1 MKAIRIIGC
10 LVALL
15 LAATGAQAQT
25 ANRFTLPDV
34 EASPDT
40 GVELPFRLDNTSDI
54 VALQFTLRVPTG
66 TRLDPASVALTERK
80 QDHTVTAR
88 STGTDTYMVMVYSP
102 TNQPLRGRE
111 GDVLTAR
118 LYVEGDF
125 TEGERY
131 PFTLTD
137 VVLSPAD
144 GSNVLTQASAGALV
158 MMAGPDL
165 AVTGVRPAATEAD
178 PDGTLGVAWQVSNA
192 GQRATGGGW
201 SEQISLVTDGGQRAL
216 LGTTYY
222 EGTLAAGASA
232 SRSAELRVP
241 RLPGLD
247 GEARVEVRLV
257 PTAEAGEAS
266 GDVVNNTA
274 LSDATLSVS
283 RRLYL
288 DLPAAALDETATTP
302 VRCQLA
308 RSGDWTEA
316 QTFTL
321 THTAD
326 SRVSLPA
333 TLTVP
338 AGQSAAVFYLTLTD
352 NDAVDADSTVSVTAS
367 GDGYPDATGTFVI
380 ADDEL
385 PALDVTAS
393 AGEVTE
399 GERFTLTLRTA
410 RPAAA
415 DVTFLL
421 DCDAAK
427 RFDFPARVTLPAG
440 ENEVSVEVT
449 AVDDARPDLTHSV
462 TFTFT
467 GGGYEPG
474 DVVVALHDNDM
485 PTLSLTLTPAT
496 VSEGAGPTSVIATL
510 SRADHTESE
519 LTLRLYDNSEGGLYY
534 TTRTLTLAPG
544 QQSVQFNLGP
554 VDNAEVDGERTVDV
568 TAAVYVASCDCA
580 AGETEAGHVTA
591 RLTVTDDDGPALT
604 LATLNTMLN
613 EGDDAAT
620 VLTLTRN
627 TPTDQPLTVALTAD
641 TDAALVLPGA
651 ATIPAGAASVDLT
664 VGAASDDVQQGDR
677 TVVITATAEGF
688 APATCWVM
696 VTDRT
701 LPDAT
706 LADLTLT
713 PAEGETGT
721 EAQASVTVKNEGAA
735 TLPAQ
740 TAVHLYLGEGTDRLL
755 TTLYTP
761 KAVEPG
767 SAVTVVKTF
776 ALPDALGRHTVRAV
790 VNEDEDV
797 KELTTLNN
805 AAPRPATLTIRPAF
819 TATLTTDKAVYAPG
833 EAVRLTGQLSGHFA
847 AGDEVEVYIVNEGA
861 RQTVTATADA
871 DGRFS
876 LTWTPYARQMG
887 HFAAGACYP
896 GEALTTEQAAF
907 DVYGLRRT
915 TDDYLTCET
924 LVGEAFT
931 GTVDLTNP
939 GSLALS
945 GLKVEAL
952 TTPDDCQVELS
963 IPATLA
969 PGATATLSYTLT
981 PTAPT
986 AGNDWQEIP
995 LRLTTA
1001 EGASLD
1007 LTLYHYARSPRAR
1020 LTASL
1025 ERIAT
1030 TMTKG
1035 ASREY
1040 SFTISNTGK
1049 GATGPITLSLPPSG
1063 WMQTATPATM
1073 ASLESGETTTVTL
1086 RLTPTDDMALNVP
1099 VTGQIGINCAN
1110 GAGLALPYE
1119 VEPVSE
1125 STGTLTVDVCDE
1137 YTYYTAEAPHVAGA
1151 SVTVKH
1157 PTTGALVA
1165 QGTTGA
1171 DGRFTATLPE
1181 GYYTVNVTADRHES
1195 YTNDLLVDPGRD
1207 RLVTVN
1213 LSYQAVKIS
1222 WNVEETTVEDE
1233 YNIIST
1239 MQYETNVPRPVV
1251 EVIFPESLPAENQI
1265 FNIVATN
1272 KGLITAE
1279 EVRVAFPELDQIKFE
1294 LLTPIENDQLKP
1306 QQSIVLTCRMTVTD
1320 LPVRAMR
1327 AKASPRGS
1335 IVGCVAGAIGMYY
1348 AWYCGLEDKKI
1359 GQAMGAYA
1367 WGECST
1373 MFPDLG
1379 LPGPGGNGGG
1389 GDGGPS
1395 NPNDGDGGGRKDPY
1409 EGDEYDVHSTI
1420 DRSCNGCADKFKQAL
1435 QDTFGNPVTGFLIN
1449 NTGMFGAKS
1458 SRGLGSTLKG
1468 IYDEINGMFGLSDCA
1483 ETYMSEKASQADK
1496 AACGLTS
1503 GLGHLADKIN
1513 IPGAGKGVSLG
1524 KGIAKLAD
1532 PCERVVSLAKKLNR
1546 SSQIPTGRMDYPP
1559 YILEFQENVAGALDA
1574 IEASEAVVAEIYG
1587 DPEWDLCDYEE
1598 QKRVADRLIALSGGT
1613 KLVDYED
1620 VADCKPSNI
1629 SDETLQRLVERW
1641 NNGIRYIKGEPVVG
1655 DNCIDWDLI
1664 EQYMLRVASANDEA
1678 QEMGYTSASD
1688 LLWRELRRVTELLYQ
1703 PVSNSVC
1710 ASITL
1715 QLSQTMTM
1723 TRQAFRGTLSVFNG
1737 NETIAMTDVRL
1748 NLEVRDEE
1756 GRLATSHEFQTNVES
1771 LDQFDGDLAL
1781 DAPWTLAGGQTGTA
1795 TILFIPTRYAAP
1807 TADREYSFGGT
1818 LSYVDPFT
1826 GLRVERELYPVTLTV
1841 KPSPVLD
1848 LTYFMQ
1854 RDVMGDDALTTDVV
1868 EPSVPA
1874 EFALL
1879 VRNTGKGD
1887 ATDVRIV
1894 TEQPEI
1900 VENEKGLLIDFNL
1913 LSAQLNG
1920 GEHTLA
1926 LGGSVPVDFGT
1937 IPAGRSAYAQ
1947 WWIESSLLG
1956 HFTDYDVE
1964 ATHATSYGNEDLSL
1978 LGQVSIHEL
1987 TRSLSLTDS
1996 EGQATVGFLTND
2008 IADADDRPDALYLTD
2023 GSILDVAAPAGTSVE
2038 QQSPTQYALT
2048 VTTAGEGW
2056 TYGSVADPTG
2066 GRQELAAVRRQSDGA
2081 DVPLRNFWQTDRTL
2095 RDGRDPL
2102 YENRLHFADRMGA
2115 AGETYVLTFEPR
2127 PEVELAVEAFTGV
2140 PESGTVASQPVG
2152 RLTVRFN
2159 KPVDAA
2165 TFTADDV
2172 RLNCQGEPVDLAGLA
2187 IEAVSDREFVLDL
2200 TALTAADGYYVLT
2213 VQTAGITDAEGF
2225 AGRDGRTADWVQF
2238 ASGQVDLTL
2247 QAQPEEGGTVSPA
2260 SGPQPVGA
2268 TVHLEARAAEGF
2280 TFSHWL
2286 EGSERLSAEPQLDY
2300 TVRAAATLTAVFT
2313 QRNVA
2318 LTLTYTDEGGSV
2330 EGGGT
2335 GLYPYGTEVVLTA
2348 TPRPGYLFE
2357 GWRADG
2363 ALVETDAT
2371 LRWTLTDAV
2380 TLEAVFVVQPA
2391 VVPETQT
2398 LALAPGWNWLSV
2410 RVDDPLLTDPARLL
2424 APAAAD
2430 GARFVGAEGELACA
2444 ADGGW
2449 SGTLAAIDATRSYK
2463 LRAATDATLTLTGE
2477 PLDPDR
2483 HTITLDDGWNWVGY
2497 LPAEASSLDAALDN
2511 LPATAGDAVRAQDAF
2526 ALYDGA
2532 NWVGSLA
2539 ELRPGEGYQFYSQGV
2554 KSFSYS
2560 ASGARQVRR
2569 AAREVAQPAP
2579 WSYDAR
2585 RYRDNMAVVARLY
2598 VDGSEAEAGRYV
2610 VGAFVGDECRGVSQE
2625 RDGLHFLTIHGET
2638 DGEAL
2643 TLRLWDGT
2651 TGQSLDVAERLSFA
2665 DGLTGSLTEPLR
2677 LTAGTS
2683 VGLDDARGGLTL
2695 YPNPVRTRLYLR
2707 GDIGRVRRVDI
2718 TDMSGS
2724 LRLRTDRV
2732 GQGID
2737 VSAFSP
2743 GTYLIVV
2750 QTDDKVYRRKFLKY

>member
-10 LVALL
+10 LIALL

-165 AVTGVRPAATEAD
+165 AVTGVRPATAEAD
-178 PDGTLGVAWQVSNA
+178 PDGMLGVAWQVSNA

-201 SEQISLVTDGGQRAL
+201 SEQISLVTEGGQRAL

-247 GEARVEVRLV
+247 GKARVEVRLV

-266 GDVVNNTA
+266 GDVANNTA
-274 LSDATLSVS
+274 LSDATLNVS

-321 THTAD
+321 THTTD

-474 DVVVALHDNDM
+474 DAVVALHDNDM

-664 VGAASDDVQQGDR
+664 VGVASDDVQQGDR
-677 TVVITATAEGF
+677 TVVVTATAEGF

-706 LADLTLT
+706 LTDLTLT

-740 TAVHLYLGEGTDRLL
+740 TAVRLYLGEGTDTLL

-761 KAVEPG
+761 QAVEPG

-790 VNEDEDV
+790 VNEGEDV

-819 TATLTTDKAVYAPG
+819 TATLTTDKAAYAPG
-833 EAVRLTGQLSGHFA
+833 EAVRFTGQLSGHFA
-847 AGDEVEVYIVNEGA
+847 AGDEVEVYVVNEGA

-1007 LTLYHYARSPRAR
+1007 LTLYHYARSPQAR

-1063 WMQTATPATM
+1063 WMQAATPATM

-1181 GYYTVNVTADRHES
+1181 GYYTVSVTADRHDR
-1195 YTNDLLVDPGRD
+1195 YTNTIVVDPGRD
-1207 RLVTVN
+1207 KALTVN
-1213 LSYQAVKIS
+1213 LSFQAIS
-1222 WNVEETTVEDE
+1222 VTWKVEETTVEDE
-1233 YNIIST
+1233 YNIMT
-1239 MQYETNVPRPVV
+1239 TVKYETNVPMPVV
-1251 EVIFPESLPAENQI
+1251 ETVIPQRIPADELKEGESLL
-1265 FNIVATN
+1265 FNAVVTN
-1272 KGLITAE
+1272 RGLITARDVE
-1279 EVRVAFPELDQIKFE
+1279 IILPEDLTTLTFTSLVEMPVDLAPQQAIVVPVKVTRVAPTAALARSSRTKAA
-1294 LLTPIENDQLKP
+1294 
-1306 QQSIVLTCRMTVTD
+1306 
-1320 LPVRAMR
+1320 RAGGDEC
-1327 AKASPRGS
+1327 ASD
-1335 IVGCVAGAIGMYY
+1335 IGTLYF
-1348 AWYCGLEDKKI
+1348 WDCGLDEKWHRYDAALQL
-1359 GQAMGAYA
+1359 GG
-1367 WGECST
+1367 CSGDNIPSGDAPDNNPRPH
-1373 MFPDLG
+1373 FPG
-1379 LPGPGGNGGG
+1379 LPGGGG
-1389 GDGGPS
+1389 GNTNAGGSGSYGAYEDGSPMSPTAVDEGCEPCQNS
-1395 NPNDGDGGGRKDPY
+1395 FLWKMSKCVVGRIPIVEKVT
-1409 EGDEYDVHSTI
+1409 EFVE
-1420 DRSCNGCADKFKQAL
+1420 AL
-1435 QDTFGNPVTGFLIN
+1435 QCVGQVVVDGQLTCLWDYVMVPEIVEKIVGYQELYEDCLVPLFEPCNPGDFGNKSKAAPGKKLAQLLPEGYPSYIEEYLEVVLQTNKAVDASIGKVIE
-1449 NTGMFGAKS
+1449 MFGDSAWLYVDGKEMQAFHE
-1458 SRGLGSTLKG
+1458 GVNQWMAGTL
-1468 IYDEINGMFGLSDCA
+1468 S
-1483 ETYMSEKASQADK
+1483 
-1496 AACGLTS
+1496 
-1503 GLGHLADKIN
+1503 
-1513 IPGAGKGVSLG
+1513 
-1524 KGIAKLAD
+1524 
-1532 PCERVVSLAKKLNR
+1532 
-1546 SSQIPTGRMDYPP
+1546 
-1559 YILEFQENVAGALDA
+1559 
-1574 IEASEAVVAEIYG
+1574 IEAVT
-1587 DPEWDLCDYEE
+1587 
-1598 QKRVADRLIALSGGT
+1598 ALR
-1613 KLVDYED
+1613 
-1620 VADCKPSNI
+1620 PSNI
-1629 SDETLQRLVERW
+1629 SQEICTHFLERW
-1641 NNGIRYIKGEPVVG
+1641 ANTVNQTNDDNRVHFDIINQLSDEVTASYDFAADKG
-1655 DNCIDWDLI
+1655 
-1664 EQYMLRVASANDEA
+1664 Y
-1678 QEMGYTSASD
+1678 SD
-1688 LLWRELRRVTELLYQ
+1688 LSEMFKTETDLVMERLDDA
-1703 PVSNSVC
+1703 SNSVC

-1748 NLEVRDEE
+1748 HLEVRDEE

-1854 RDVMGDDALTTDVV
+1854 RDVLGDDALTTDVV
-1868 EPSVPA
+1868 EPTVPA

-1887 ATDVRIV
+1887 ATNVRIV

-1937 IPAGRSAYAQ
+1937 IEAGGSAYAQ

-2023 GSILDVAAPAGTSVE
+2023 GSILDVAAPAGASVE
-2038 QQSPTQYALT
+2038 QQNPTQYALT

-2066 GRQELAAVRRQSDGA
+2066 GRQTLAAVRRQSDGA

-2187 IEAVSDREFVLDL
+2187 IEAVSDREFILDL

-2398 LALAPGWNWLSV
+2398 LTLAPGWNWLSV

-2444 ADGGW
+2444 ADGDW

-2610 VGAFVGDECRGVSQE
+2610 VGAFVGDECRGFSQE

>member
-178 PDGTLGVAWQVSNA
+178 PDGMLGVAWQVSNA

-201 SEQISLVTDGGQRAL
+201 SEQISLVTEGGQRAL

-247 GEARVEVRLV
+247 GAARVEVRLV

-266 GDVVNNTA
+266 GDVANNTA
-274 LSDATLSVS
+274 LSDATLNVS

-474 DVVVALHDNDM
+474 DAVVALHDNDM

-664 VGAASDDVQQGDR
+664 VGVASDDVQQGDR
-677 TVVITATAEGF
+677 TVVVTATAEGF

-706 LADLTLT
+706 LTDLTLT

-740 TAVHLYLGEGTDRLL
+740 TAVRLYLGEGTDTLL

-761 KAVEPG
+761 QAVEPG

-790 VNEDEDV
+790 VNEGEDV

-819 TATLTTDKAVYAPG
+819 TATLTTDKAAYAPG
-833 EAVRLTGQLSGHFA
+833 EAVRFTGQLSGHFA
-847 AGDEVEVYIVNEGA
+847 AGDEVEVYVVNEGA

-1063 WMQTATPATM
+1063 WMQAATPATM

-1165 QGTTGA
+1165 QGTTGV

-1181 GYYTVNVTADRHES
+1181 GYYTVSVTADRHES

-1294 LLTPIENDQLKP
+1294 LLTPIENNQLKP

-1320 LPVRAMR
+1320 PPVRAMR

-1348 AWYCGLEDKKI
+1348 VWYCGLEDKKI

-1420 DRSCNGCADKFKQAL
+1420 DRSCNGCEDQFRQKARDCALGFIPGFGCGWGIGGCANTWRDPSSTNKQKGWCTMTAILGCIPKIDNAAGVASCLMGFLDPCDRLMQAKKIARSTNALQRQINDYPSYITSFQERIRYAVDEFDQILAMKHELFGSPDWDNADASEINAFYNQAL
-1435 QDTFGNPVTGFLIN
+1435 ES
-1449 NTGMFGAKS
+1449 A
-1458 SRGLGSTLKG
+1458 
-1468 IYDEINGMFGLSDCA
+1468 
-1483 ETYMSEKASQADK
+1483 QA
-1496 AACGLTS
+1496 
-1503 GLGHLADKIN
+1503 
-1513 IPGAGKGVSLG
+1513 
-1524 KGIAKLAD
+1524 
-1532 PCERVVSLAKKLNR
+1532 
-1546 SSQIPTGRMDYPP
+1546 
-1559 YILEFQENVAGALDA
+1559 
-1574 IEASEAVVAEIYG
+1574 
-1587 DPEWDLCDYEE
+1587 YEE
-1598 QKRVADRLIALSGGT
+1598 AISTGNTPSPIDHTTLLP
-1613 KLVDYED
+1613 Y
-1620 VADCKPSNI
+1620 KPSNV
-1629 SDETLQRLVERW
+1629 SDEMVKDFTERW
-1641 NNGIRYIKGEPVVG
+1641 NNLLRFLNDQPTES
-1655 DNCIDWDLI
+1655 DNCIDWTKM
-1664 EQYMLRVASANDEA
+1664 ESYMENIAGYEEKAKEF
-1678 QEMGYTSASD
+1678 GYTSMRELVETEVD
-1688 LLWRELRRVTELLYQ
+1688 LLYKQLTQ

-1854 RDVMGDDALTTDVV
+1854 RDVLGDDALTTDVV
-1868 EPSVPA
+1868 EPTVPA

-1887 ATDVRIV
+1887 ATNVRIV

-1937 IPAGRSAYAQ
+1937 IEAGGSAYAQ

-2023 GSILDVAAPAGTSVE
+2023 GSILDVAAPAGASME

-2066 GRQELAAVRRQSDGA
+2066 GRQTLAAVRRQSDGA

-2187 IEAVSDREFVLDL
+2187 IEAVSDREFILDL

-2268 TVHLEARAAEGF
+2268 TVHLEARAAEGYA
-2280 TFSHWL
+2280 FSHWL

-2300 TVRAAATLTAVFT
+2300 TVRAATTLTAVFT

-2398 LALAPGWNWLSV
+2398 LTLAPGWNWLSV

-2444 ADGGW
+2444 ADGDW